1 VIKAIGLV
9 KYANGV
15 TVTKT
20 LREVT
25 GQSLVDCKH
34 MCDILHDGGKDILHP
49 EIPVKEWIEIVPRDG
64 RDRLVSQRLAVNLL
78 IRAGVTLLVDDTP
91 VLPTP
96 EIDLLRREMRIQ
108 VEHMATM
115 LGGVVS
121 WTEDSSA

>member
-9 KYANGV
+9 KYANVV

-25 GQSLVDCKH
+25 GWPLVDCKY
-34 MCDILHDGGKDILHP
+34 MCDILRDGGKDILHP
-49 EIPVKEWIEIVPRDG
+49 EIPVKEWIEIVPN
-64 RDRLVSQRLAVNLL
+64 RLVSQRLAANLL

-91 VLPTP
+91 VPPTP
-96 EIDLLRREMRIQ
+96 EIDLLRREMRSQ
-108 VEHMATM
+108 VERMATM